1 MSKPCHGTDH
11 GYICHL
17 AQLCRHVTPE
27 ATTSDAMKCSHLGF
41 EQFISHPMTT
51 YGAISKARHDA
62 ARRGIPE
69 LEQALKREYERM
81 TSPKGQAV
89 AVPQAA
95 LIKTMPMPPI
105 GQTFELFA

>member
-1 MSKPCHGTDH
+1 MSTPCHGTDH

-17 AQLCRHVTPE
+17 AHLCRHVTPE
-27 ATTSDAMKCSHLGF
+27 ATTSDAMLCTHLGF

-62 ARRGIPE
+62 ARRGVPE

-81 TSPKGQAV
+81 TSPEDQAG
-89 AVPQAA
+89 AAPQEAW
-95 LIKTMPMPPI
+95 IKATPPI